1 MAKTEKTT
9 SPNIL
14 NQTSPIADAAINAG
28 ISQVLSKIH
37 PVAGAAFSAYSGLKK
52 LDEMGVGGSGNPS
65 GPGGDLYTKLGGQ
78 PSSGAAPD
86 ITRNFSQTKR
96 GEALSDVQNKKMR
109 PKKNRVSAATGGKVS
124 YKSIFD
130 ME

>member
-1 MAKTEKTT
+1 MAKQKTT

-14 NQTSPIADAAINAG
+14 NQTSPVADAAVNAVVSQALSAINPALG
-28 ISQVLSKIH
+28 
-37 PVAGAAFSAYSGLKK
+37 VAHTVYRGAKA
-52 LDEMGVGGSGNPS
+52 LDKMGVGGSGNPS

-78 PSSGAAPD
+78 PPSGAAPD

>member
-1 MAKTEKTT
+1 MAKKKPTEQTD
-9 SPNIL
+9 IL
-14 NQTSPIADAAINAG
+14 NQLSPVADAAVNAG
-28 ISQVLSKIH
+28 ISQVLSRLH
-37 PVAGAAFSAYSGLKK
+37 PVAGAAYSAYSGLKK
-52 LDEMGVGGSGNPS
+52 LDKMGVGGSGNPA

-78 PSSGAAPD
+78 PPSGAAPD

>member
-1 MAKTEKTT
+1 MAKQKTT

-14 NQTSPIADAAINAG
+14 NQTSPVADAAVNAVVSQALSAINPALG
-28 ISQVLSKIH
+28 
-37 PVAGAAFSAYSGLKK
+37 VAHTVYRGAKA
-52 LDEMGVGGSGNPS
+52 LDKMGVGGSGNPS